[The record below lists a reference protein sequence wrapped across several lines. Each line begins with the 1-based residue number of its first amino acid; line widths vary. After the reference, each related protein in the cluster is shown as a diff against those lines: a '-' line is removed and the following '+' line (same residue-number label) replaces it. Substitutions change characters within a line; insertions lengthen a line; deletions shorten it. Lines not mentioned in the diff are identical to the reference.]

1 MTFVNSAIQSNKGST
16 VWDNP
21 TFWDAERCAI
31 LRALYPNVRAKQL
44 CRILECTP
52 RAIYNQ
58 ANRLGITKIKLRH
71 DKSKV

>member
-1 MTFVNSAIQSNKGST
+1 MNFVNSAIQSSKGST

-21 TFWDAERCAI
+21 TFWTAERCAI

-44 CRILECTP
+44 ARILECTP
-52 RAIYNQ
+52 RALYNQ
-58 ANRLGITKIKLRH
+58 ANRLGITKITLKH